1 MTAFTILSCIFTY
14 ATKPFLMVLLKSFQS
29 LDRLPDMALHHLV
42 GLCEALFQTDHPLSQ
57 FQLVFPLMAAVN
69 GLPSP
74 DSQLRRRMD
83 RPVTF

>member
-1 MTAFTILSCIFTY
+1 
-14 ATKPFLMVLLKSFQS
+14 
-29 LDRLPDMALHHLV
+29 MALHHLV